1 MDNLAALRG
10 SRNENSQ
17 RQFSRWLLTFLSLML
32 VTYERKLLAGK
43 DRPPSAA
50 LEHRG
55 LQDEGFAKR
64 PLRRTLADREG
75 SGAGQHAR
83 PDCPPSCGPGWA
95 PLPRSP
101 RAMAAPIPRPRR
113 RHLGPLCVPLRHSA
127 AAPGLPLPRRLQPT
141 GTGYVAEPRHCRHLV
156 GVRSHIALKH
166 MGFQHQQTKTPPFAF
181 GIGSVASIDTKNL
194 VTLLR
199 LSRTPCWTVNP

>member
-1 MDNLAALRG
+1 MPYGMDNLAALRG

-17 RQFSRWLLTFLSLML
+17 RQFSGWLLTFLSLML

-83 PDCPPSCGPGWA
+83 TA
-95 PLPRSP
+95 PLPAAQVGHLCR
-101 RAMAAPIPRPRR
+101 AAPEPWLP
-113 RHLGPLCVPLRHSA
+113 PSP
-127 AAPGLPLPRRLQPT
+127 APDG
-141 GTGYVAEPRHCRHLV
+141 GTSGHYACL
-156 GVRSHIALKH
+156 
-166 MGFQHQQTKTPPFAF
+166 
-181 GIGSVASIDTKNL
+181 
-194 VTLLR
+194 
-199 LSRTPCWTVNP
+199 